1 MKILNKKEK
10 MTVAKKRRKRLFD
23 AALPLNYPRK
33 ASRDRLHVNER
44 LVGAPS
50 REPLLLSVVFK
61 DVSQLYKGPIR
72 LRKINA
78 I

>member
-1 MKILNKKEK
+1 
-10 MTVAKKRRKRLFD
+10 MTVAKKMRKHLFD

>member
-1 MKILNKKEK
+1 

-33 ASRDRLHVNER
+33 VSRDRSHVNER

-50 REPLLLSVVFK
+50 REPLLLSVVSK